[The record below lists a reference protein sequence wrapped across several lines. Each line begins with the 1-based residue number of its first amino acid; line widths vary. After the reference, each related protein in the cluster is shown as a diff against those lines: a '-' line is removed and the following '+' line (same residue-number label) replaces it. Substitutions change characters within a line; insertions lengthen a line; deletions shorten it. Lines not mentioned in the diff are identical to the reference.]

1 MSDSHSTGEFSAE
14 SASSPIRPDPW
25 VYQNGEWVP
34 QSQAHIRLNDAGFV
48 QGATITD
55 MIRTFGG
62 VPFLCAE
69 HVGRFHLGCLRSG
82 ISFPKGVTPQSLTRV
97 VEEVVTKNRSLY
109 GPDEE
114 FAVVLLATPGPV
126 GFYLGE
132 PGGFGDGEPSLIVHG
147 FPVPRKRYAGWFR
160 DGAKLRLVETRQV
173 PGVCVPEGLKTR
185 SRMHWWLAERQARAQ
200 EPGSIALLQHI
211 DGQITETA
219 PANVLFIKNGICK
232 SPPMA
237 HILPGVTLGRVK
249 RMILQLG
256 IEFQEGPIYPP
267 EAIEAEEILLTGT
280 MFGIAGVGS
289 LDGRRLKWPG
299 QIYPKLL
306 RMWEVEVGVNL
317 SQWFQQSW

>member
-1 MSDSHSTGEFSAE
+1 MSDSQSMSNSNLG
-14 SASSPIRPDPW
+14 RPDPW
-25 VYQNGEWVP
+25 VYQNGKWIP
-34 QSQAHIRLNDAGFV
+34 QSEARIQLNDAGFV

-62 VPFLCAE
+62 KPFLSDE

-82 ISFPKGVTPQSLTRV
+82 IQLPKGTTPQSLNQII
-97 VEEVVTKNRSLY
+97 EEILKKNQPLY
-109 GPDEE
+109 GPKEE

-132 PGGFGDGEPSLIVHG
+132 PGGFGEGEPSLIVHT
-147 FPVPRKRYAGWFR
+147 FPIPRKRYVSWFEE
-160 DGAKLRLVETRQV
+160 GAKLRLVETRQV

-200 EPGSIALLQHI
+200 EPGSLALMQHI

-219 PANVLFIKNGICK
+219 PANVLFIKDGICK

-256 IEFQEGPIYPP
+256 IEYKEEPIYPA
-267 EAIEAEEILLTGT
+267 EAMEADEILLAGT
-280 MFGIAGVGS
+280 IFGVAGVCS
-289 LDGRRLKWPG
+289 LDGNRMQWPG
-299 QIYPKLL
+299 PVYQKLIGL
-306 RMWEVEVGVNL
+306 WENDVGVNL
-317 SQWFQQSW
+317 SQWFQQAW